1 MANIYNE
8 QGITQTPV
16 AKIGE
21 MSTASEVKQ
30 SAKYFEAIQDNF
42 ERKAKEHQALAEKIY
57 ENGSNIAIT
66 QGLNELSRNPKYA
79 NNPEAFALEADKMA
93 EKIYAQIDDPNMK
106 TEVAM
111 NYELKK
117 NPYINRAYD
126 NMYKLQN
133 EQYEAQVVAGIQEN
147 MDAMGMSLNNIM
159 SGTMGVDDLRTLSE
173 SKKRFDN
180 YLNAKNAQG
189 FSVFTPKE
197 RMALEKQYNK
207 NVLDGLK
214 NGFDNLTPEVREQI
228 ANGVDDDITTLR
240 KVKYN
245 DQEFSF
251 GARNVLPD
259 NMVSDIKK
267 YIKDGVHKDK
277 QNKIR
282 EFNLMRQE
290 SRVNFLQDPTET
302 NLNSFLA
309 MNPDASDATVA
320 RLRSLIKDN
329 VSNELAETDAEAYS
343 NALEMISGLTSNEY
357 LTKDGK
363 FDNNAQFED
372 AIKVME
378 YIQKQNSANGKLTN
392 ANKDLLVQQVAD
404 ALIGGEAKKTA
415 EAFSAESKNFL
426 SAVWAGIKLGFGFV
440 DDVEG
445 SPKLLRV
452 KEPFIK
458 REVID
463 TINAALNAYQTGD
476 IEGAKQ
482 IYKKGKEKIIIMRNP
497 EVEGKNVGDKVVING
512 KVYTFMGLSQ
522 NDIIVSE

>member
-16 AKIGE
+16 AKIGG

-42 ERKAKEHQALAEKIY
+42 ERKAKEHQALAEKLY

-79 NNPEAFALEADKMA
+79 SNPEAFALEADKMA

-126 NMYKLQN
+126 NMYKIQN
-133 EQYEAQVVAGIQEN
+133 EQYEAQIVAGIQEN

-173 SKKRFDN
+173 SKKQFDN
-180 YLNAKNAQG
+180 YLNAKNSQG
-189 FSVFTPKE
+189 FSVFSPKE

-207 NVLDGLK
+207 NVLEGLK

-228 ANGVDDDITTLR
+228 AKGVDDDITTLR
-240 KVKYN
+240 KVKYD
-245 DQEFSF
+245 DQEYSF

-302 NLNSFLA
+302 NLNAFLA
-309 MNPDASDATVA
+309 MNPDASEATIT
-320 RLRSLIKDN
+320 RLRALIKDN
-329 VSNELAETDAEAYS
+329 VPNELAETSDDALSTASDMIADLSSKDYS
-343 NALEMISGLTSNEY
+343 DRE
-357 LTKDGK
+357 GK

-372 AIKVME
+372 SLKVLE
-378 YIQKQNSANGKLTN
+378 YIQKQSSGEGKLTI
-392 ANKDLLVQQVAD
+392 KDRDMLVQQVAD
-404 ALIGGEAKKTA
+404 ILQEGEESRYSTA
-415 EAFSAESKNFL
+415 FAPYTKGFHNFL
-426 SAVWAGIKLGFGFV
+426 KSLAYFSTGNQEITTEEYFNKGAY
-440 DDVEG
+440 
-445 SPKLLRV
+445 
-452 KEPFIK
+452 K
-458 REVID
+458 RLVID
-463 TINAALNAYQTGD
+463 TINGAMTAYMSGD
-476 IEGAKQ
+476 VEGAKK
-482 IYKKGKEKIIIMRNP
+482 IYSEGKKKIILLRNP
-497 EVEGKNVGDKVVING
+497 EFEGKEVGDTAIVNG
-512 KVYTFMGLSQ
+512 KAYTFLGFGD
-522 NDIIVSE
+522 NDIIVKGE